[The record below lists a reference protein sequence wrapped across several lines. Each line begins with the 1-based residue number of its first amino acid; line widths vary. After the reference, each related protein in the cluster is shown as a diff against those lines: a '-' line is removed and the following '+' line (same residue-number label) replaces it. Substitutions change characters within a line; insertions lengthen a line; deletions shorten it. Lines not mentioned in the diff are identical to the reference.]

1 MEKETSYLIVKLLKD
16 VLLISQ
22 NIIQWCLAWGM
33 GGNGAKP
40 TDCKLGDAF

>member
-1 MEKETSYLIVKLLKD
+1 MENETSYLIVKLLKD

-22 NIIQWCLAWGM
+22 NIIQWCMAW
-33 GGNGAKP
+33 GNGAKP